1 MADYRIYP
9 KQFKNEKV
17 LLNKN
22 SCFIVMQFS
31 SDLQGVYRALKTGL
45 DRIGVICKR
54 ADEVNGTTVLFGKI
68 MQEILGS
75 RFIIADM
82 TYANSNVFYEL
93 GIAHSFKDPD
103 NVILIKQKEAKCPSD
118 ITYLEYIDYTLD
130 DLDSLVNKISEKIK
144 NIKFLTEFYDALNY
158 REIIPYIS
166 NDQEY
171 FIEFLKSE
179 LGTNIGVVT
188 ELLNNNS
195 LSGYGDEIIEIIL
208 INFKQMI
215 NKIIKERKNEL
226 LKGVLSTYYEILL
239 SCSASPITETYVIKF
254 LEQEFD
260 FSNSIAWKIELVVK
274 LTENRKLLNISLP
287 WIMNYFSQ
295 LHATN
300 IDLNRYS
307 LEKLLMTSTYK
318 EVNDAITQA
327 LFSENCYLREYM
339 ADIAGEKRLKE
350 ALDSMYMKIES
361 ESNVYVARSM
371 VEAIG
376 KIDDVNGCS
385 RLLNWFSKSYE
396 SFIERGY
403 KGIFAHMSMALA
415 RMDTSKEKIYF
426 NQFRKQ
432 YSNFLTE

>member
-54 ADEVNGTTVLFGKI
+54 ADEINGTTVLFGKI

-144 NIKFLTEFYDALNY
+144 NIKFLTEFYDALNF

-171 FIEFLKSE
+171 FIEFL
-179 LGTNIGVVT
+179 
-188 ELLNNNS
+188 
-195 LSGYGDEIIEIIL
+195 
-208 INFKQMI
+208 
-215 NKIIKERKNEL
+215 
-226 LKGVLSTYYEILL
+226 
-239 SCSASPITETYVIKF
+239 
-254 LEQEFD
+254 
-260 FSNSIAWKIELVVK
+260 
-274 LTENRKLLNISLP
+274 
-287 WIMNYFSQ
+287 
-295 LHATN
+295 
-300 IDLNRYS
+300 
-307 LEKLLMTSTYK
+307 
-318 EVNDAITQA
+318 
-327 LFSENCYLREYM
+327 
-339 ADIAGEKRLKE
+339 
-350 ALDSMYMKIES
+350 
-361 ESNVYVARSM
+361 
-371 VEAIG
+371 
-376 KIDDVNGCS
+376 
-385 RLLNWFSKSYE
+385 
-396 SFIERGY
+396 
-403 KGIFAHMSMALA
+403 
-415 RMDTSKEKIYF
+415 
-426 NQFRKQ
+426 
-432 YSNFLTE
+432 